1 MSYGGLI
8 KTPKFRSV
16 RESINVT
23 TIIFTVCF
31 IIVPQLVSQSF
42 SSARCIHAYEQGK
55 LCFLKLCQEQ
65 IIIYS
70 LSLNTAL
77 TTEERKQSR
86 EQRAKPGRAGPG
98 RAGPGRAEPPAP
110 SAPLPLAVRSTHNL
124 TLGNIIHCR
133 GHYGASETSWC
144 QNITMITDADRQY
157 GAF

>member
-8 KTPKFRSV
+8 KTPKFRCV

-31 IIVPQLVSQSF
+31 IIVPPSGRQSF

-70 LSLNTAL
+70 LSLNTVL

-86 EQRAKPGRAGPG
+86 EQRAESRASRAGPG
-98 RAGPGRAEPPAP
+98 RAGPSWAARSLS
-110 SAPLPLAVRSTHNL
+110 SASTRCEV
-124 TLGNIIHCR
+124 TLGNIIYWR
-133 GHYGASETSWC
+133 GHYGASETSRC
-144 QNITMITDADRQY
+144 QNITMITDADTEC
-157 GAF
+157 GAL